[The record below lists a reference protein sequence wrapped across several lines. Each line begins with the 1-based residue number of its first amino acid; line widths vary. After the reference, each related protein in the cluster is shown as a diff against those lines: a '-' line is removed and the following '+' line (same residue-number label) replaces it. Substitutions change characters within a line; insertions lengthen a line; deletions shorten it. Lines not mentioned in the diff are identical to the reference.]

1 MEDTGTDTES
11 SRASHDITVGGVG
24 TDATA
29 ALEAA
34 AASASV
40 FDFTKIGVSAE
51 ASGLA
56 LDTPTVIVAESRST
70 EPGGGAPPLCAEI
83 IRSSVYISP
92 LLL

>member
-29 ALEAA
+29 ALEATA
-34 AASASV
+34 AAAAV
-40 FDFTKIGVSAE
+40 FDMKTVSAE

-92 LLL
+92 PLL